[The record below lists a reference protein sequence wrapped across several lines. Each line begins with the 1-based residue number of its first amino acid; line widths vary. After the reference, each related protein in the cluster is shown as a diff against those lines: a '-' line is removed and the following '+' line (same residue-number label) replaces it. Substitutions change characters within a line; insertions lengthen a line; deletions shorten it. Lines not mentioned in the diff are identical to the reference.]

1 MITKYEIKTYPDNPQ
16 KISKNKNSNH
26 NQKDIEQITETIF
39 HPKCIFTKQ
48 NDNISFYQSI
58 SKNSF
63 KNSKNKDK
71 NKTMNI
77 NPVMKA
83 KNNKLYTIKNT
94 NEKYGE
100 NTFQNYTYNYS
111 DMVVDNPKKRKNRT
125 IKNNINNININIT
138 PNTNTFNFSNDNNN
152 NNSEYISKRNIKK
165 RIIKSP

>member
-1 MITKYEIKTYPDNPQ
+1 
-16 KISKNKNSNH
+16 
-26 NQKDIEQITETIF
+26 
-39 HPKCIFTKQ
+39 
-48 NDNISFYQSI
+48 
-58 SKNSF
+58 
-63 KNSKNKDK
+63 
-71 NKTMNI
+71 MNI
-77 NPVMKA
+77 TTVMKA

-125 IKNNINNININIT
+125 IKNNINIA
-138 PNTNTFNFSNDNNN
+138 PNNNTFSFNN